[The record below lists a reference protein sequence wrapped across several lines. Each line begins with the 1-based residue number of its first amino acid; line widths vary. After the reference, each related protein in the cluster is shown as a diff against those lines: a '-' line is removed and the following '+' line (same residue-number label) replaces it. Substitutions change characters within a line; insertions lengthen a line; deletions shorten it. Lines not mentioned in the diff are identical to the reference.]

1 MTLPRV
7 LPPGRLRPMSHAL
20 MLALALSLAACGREG
35 PAAAD
40 AAMAEAVQAP
50 AAPAP
55 AAMRLM
61 AQAGGAAQADTA
73 AEPAAA
79 ERHIAVRQM
88 LTVESAGDQLPA
100 LFDQVRAQ
108 CGALRCELLNASLRQ
123 PTSHQAAGASLSL
136 RVAPEDADK
145 LLAALQG
152 GGAVIVQQ
160 DTHSEDLTAQVIDV
174 QAHIRNRT
182 EFRDSLRV
190 LLARPDAQ
198 RALKDVLEIQR
209 TLTQTQAELDSHA
222 AQLKALQSRTR
233 MQQIDI
239 EFRAERRVV
248 SGGGSNPIARAWEQA
263 GETLAYSAAAVI
275 TFVAAVLPWL
285 PLVAL
290 PLWGLSLLWRRR
302 RARRMQ
308 GQHPTQP

>member
-1 MTLPRV
+1 MHKKWNHRAV
-7 LPPGRLRPMSHAL
+7 ARPLSAGL
-20 MLALALSLAACGREG
+20 LLALSLSLVACDRA
-35 PAAAD
+35 PAVGAD
-40 AAMAEAVQAP
+40 AALAEAVMP

-55 AAMRLM
+55 EALNLERAR
-61 AQAGGAAQADTA
+61 GGASAEVAADAGADGTAQ
-73 AEPAAA
+73 

-88 LTVESAGDQLPA
+88 LTVETAGDQLPA
-100 LFDQVRAQ
+100 LWERVRAQ
-108 CGALRCELLNASLRQ
+108 CGALRCELLTASLRQ
-123 PTSHQAAGASLSL
+123 ETPRQAAGASLSL
-136 RVAPEDADK
+136 RVAPEDMDA
-145 LLAALQG
+145 LMAALQG
-152 GGAVIVQQ
+152 GGAIVQQ

-182 EFRDSLRV
+182 EFRDSLRA

-248 SGGGSNPIARAWEQA
+248 SGGGSNPIARAWQEA
-263 GETLAYSAAAVI
+263 GETLADSAAAVI
-275 TFVAAVLPWL
+275 TFVATALPWL
-285 PLVAL
+285 PVVLL
-290 PLWGLSLLWRRR
+290 PLWGLRVMWRRR
-302 RARRMQ
+302 HARRNA
-308 GQHPTQP
+308 GHPG

>member
-1 MTLPRV
+1 MRKKCLSRGPSQPLTIGLLLV
-7 LPPGRLRPMSHAL
+7 LS
-20 MLALALSLAACGREG
+20 LSLAAC
-35 PAAAD
+35 D
-40 AAMAEAVQAP
+40 QVQAP
-50 AAPAP
+50 SEEAALVEAAPPSAPAP
-55 AAMRLM
+55 QSLQR
-61 AQAGGAAQADTA
+61 AGGMGAGAQADLA

-88 LTVESAGDQLPA
+88 LTVESPGDQLPD
-100 LFDQVRAQ
+100 LFNKVRAQ
-108 CGALRCELLNASLRQ
+108 CGTLRCELLTASLRQ
-123 PTSHQAAGASLSL
+123 ETPRQAAGASLSL

-182 EFRDSLRV
+182 EFRDSLRA

-239 EFRAERRVV
+239 ELRAERRVV

-275 TFVAAVLPWL
+275 TFVAAALPWL
-285 PLVAL
+285 PVALL
-290 PLWGLSLLWRRR
+290 PLWGLRVLWRRR
-302 RARRMQ
+302 RARRLQ
-308 GQHPTQP
+308 ARELS

>member
-1 MTLPRV
+1 MHKKWNPRA
-7 LPPGRLRPMSHAL
+7 PARPLTAGL
-20 MLALALSLAACGREG
+20 LLALALGLAACGR
-35 PAAAD
+35 D
-40 AAMAEAVQAP
+40 AVEASMAEAMSAP

-55 AAMRLM
+55 AVMQRM
-61 AQAGGAAQADTA
+61 AAGMGAGAQADTA
-73 AEPAAA
+73 AEPAT

-88 LTVESAGDQLPA
+88 LTVESPGDQLPA

-108 CGALRCELLNASLRQ
+108 CGALRCELLTASLRQ
-123 PTSHQAAGASLSL
+123 ETPRQAAGASLSL

-152 GGAVIVQQ
+152 GGAIVQQ

-182 EFRDSLRV
+182 EFRDSLRT

-222 AQLKALQSRTR
+222 AQLKVLQSRTR

-248 SGGGSNPIARAWEQA
+248 SGGGSNPVARAWEQA

-275 TFVAAVLPWL
+275 TFVAAALPWL

-290 PLWGLSLLWRRR
+290 PLWGLRVLWRRR
-302 RARRMQ
+302 RAHLQ
-308 GQHPTQP
+308 

>member
-1 MTLPRV
+1 MTSTYPAG
-7 LPPGRLRPMSHAL
+7 PMNLRPLSRAL
-20 MLALALSLAACGREG
+20 LLTLVLSLAACGRVSEA
-35 PAAAD
+35 PTEAP
-40 AAMAEAVQAP
+40 MAEALPAP

-55 AAMRLM
+55 AALQRMG
-61 AQAGGAAQADTA
+61 AAGGGAQADTA
-73 AEPAAA
+73 AEPAAT

-88 LTVESAGDQLPA
+88 LTVESPGEQLPA
-100 LFDQVRAQ
+100 LWDKVRAQ
-108 CGALRCELLNASLRQ
+108 CGALRCELLTASLRQ
-123 PTSHQAAGASLSL
+123 QTPRQAAGASLSL
-136 RVAPEDADK
+136 RVAPDDVDT

-152 GGAVIVQQ
+152 GGAIVQQ

-182 EFRDSLRV
+182 EFRDSLRA

-248 SGGGSNPIARAWEQA
+248 GAGGSNPIARAWEQA
-263 GETLAYSAAAVI
+263 GETLAYSAAAAI
-275 TFVAAVLPWL
+275 TFVAAALPWL
-285 PLVAL
+285 PLAAL
-290 PLWGLSLLWRRR
+290 PLWGLRVLWRRR
-302 RARRMQ
+302 QAR
-308 GQHPTQP
+308 QHHRHPSQP

>member
-1 MTLPRV
+1 MHRKWNHRTAA
-7 LPPGRLRPMSHAL
+7 RPLSAGL
-20 MLALALSLAACGREG
+20 LLALSLALAACGQAPG
-35 PAAAD
+35 PSTE
-40 AAMAEAVQAP
+40 AAMAEAVMP

-55 AAMRLM
+55 TALQLQR
-61 AQAGGAAQADTA
+61 GGAQADASAETA
-73 AEPAAA
+73 AV

-88 LTVESAGDQLPA
+88 LTVESPGDQLPT
-100 LFDQVRAQ
+100 LWEKVRAQ
-108 CGALRCELLNASLRQ
+108 CGTLRCELLTASLRQ
-123 PTSHQAAGASLSL
+123 ETPRQAAGASLSL
-136 RVAPEDADK
+136 RVAPEDVDQ
-145 LLAALQG
+145 LLGALQG
-152 GGAVIVQQ
+152 GGAIVQQ

-182 EFRDSLRV
+182 EFRDSLRA

-198 RALKDVLEIQR
+198 RALKDLLEIQR

-263 GETLAYSAAAVI
+263 GETLADSAAAVI
-275 TFVAAVLPWL
+275 TFVAAALPWAV
-285 PLVAL
+285 VAV
-290 PLWGLSLLWRRR
+290 PFFGGLGVLARAWRRR
-302 RARRMQ
+302 RARRT
-308 GQHPTQP
+308 GA